1 MKTFGMNTNPS
12 DDDEEAVFE
21 AWRKRILAKEEAR
34 TIRRKTSNID
44 SGDSVLHFT
53 PEQDLAAENGC
64 WSPSGQRMK
73 SRFLDL

>member
-1 MKTFGMNTNPS
+1 MNTNPS

-34 TIRRKTSNID
+34 TIRRRSGSVDAGD
-44 SGDSVLHFT
+44 SGLHFK
-53 PEQDLAAENGC
+53 PEHDLAAENGC
-64 WSPSGQRMK
+64 WSPSGQSMK